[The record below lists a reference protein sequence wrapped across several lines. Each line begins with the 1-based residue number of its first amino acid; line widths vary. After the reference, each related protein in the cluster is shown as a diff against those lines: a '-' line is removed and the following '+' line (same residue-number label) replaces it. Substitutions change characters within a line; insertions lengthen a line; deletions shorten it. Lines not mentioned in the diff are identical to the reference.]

1 ALAVVTS
8 DGERAV
14 AVLVAAAVV
23 LVAGARSG
31 LRAPLMVGAGTAV
44 AVTLGLTVRAVP
56 WPLAT
61 ALAVGCVLLA
71 VGMRRERRPVAGA
84 RARLA
89 DLR

>member
-1 ALAVVTS
+1 
-8 DGERAV
+8 
-14 AVLVAAAVV
+14 
-23 LVAGARSG
+23 
-31 LRAPLMVGAGTAV
+31 MVGAGTAV

-71 VGMRRERRPVAGA
+71 VGMRRERRPVAGSG
-84 RARLA
+84 ARLA